1 MIINYIESKCFNF
14 KTMRSSLTIAM
25 LFIFT
30 FAYSQDSIRTFW
42 DGITQKSPYSKPF
55 QSEMHSTMNKIEW
68 GYNKSYSEF
77 DLLEQKSTFVRPMV
91 EVHLGFEVPIVAY
104 GYGTKASTSK
114 WGFGMRLPV
123 SVHVLEDMWG
133 PETAPVIDTDYRF
146 GGPRVVGIRHVS
158 DDGFVKNISFS
169 WQTLLHE
176 CTHLGDEIAIYRMN
190 ENFPI
195 KRINVSYEFTEF
207 QLTLNDPEM
216 IKDNNHAFRLGYIYR
231 LSNRGLG
238 WFSVREG
245 IETNPGVVIA
255 PSAYRAEYYAE
266 YQMQR
271 TKGFL
276 ASKRCVNVLSFD
288 ARERLHYGYPI
299 YQLTDGV
306 MTEKVMKEN
315 RELCLNLYLGYKF
328 YPKVNDGQSVG
339 LFFHAY
345 KGLNPYGQLR
355 NYPSYPFFG
364 ASLTYEP

>member
-1 MIINYIESKCFNF
+1 M
-14 KTMRSSLTIAM
+14 TIAF
-25 LFIFT
+25 LFVITFT
-30 FAYSQDSIRTFW
+30 YSQDSIRTFW
-42 DGITQKSPYSKPF
+42 DGIIQKSPYSKPF

-77 DLLEQKSTFVRPMV
+77 DLLGEKSRFVRPMV
-91 EVHLGFEVPIVAY
+91 EVHLGFEVPLLAY

-123 SVHVLEDMWG
+123 SMHVLEDMWG

-146 GGPRVVGIRHVS
+146 GGPRVVGIRHIS
-158 DDGFVKNISFS
+158 EDGFVKNVSFS

-190 ENFPI
+190 LNFPI
-195 KRINVSYEFTEF
+195 KRVNVSYEFTEF
-207 QLTLNDPEM
+207 QMTLNDPEM
-216 IKDNNHAFRLGYIYR
+216 AKDNNHSFRLGLLYR

-245 IETNPGVVIA
+245 IETDSGVVIA
-255 PSAYRAEYYAE
+255 PSAYRTEFYAE

-271 TKGFL
+271 NKGFL
-276 ASKRCVNVLSFD
+276 ASKRCVNVLSFE
-288 ARERLHYGYPI
+288 ARERIHYGYPI
-299 YQLTDGV
+299 YLLNNDGLTIKE
-306 MTEKVMKEN
+306 TKEMKEA

-345 KGLNPYGQLR
+345 RGLNPYGQLR